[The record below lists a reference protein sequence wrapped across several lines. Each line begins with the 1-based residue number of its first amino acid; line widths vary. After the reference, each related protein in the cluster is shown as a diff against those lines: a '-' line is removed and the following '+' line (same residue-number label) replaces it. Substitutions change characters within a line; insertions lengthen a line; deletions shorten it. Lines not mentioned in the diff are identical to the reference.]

1 MARIPDSELDELK
14 RSTDLAALV
23 RSKGVE
29 LKKHGAKDLC
39 GLSPFTDEKTPS
51 FIVTPG
57 KNLWHCMSSGKG
69 GSVIDFVMQYD
80 GVSFRE
86 AVELLKSNSPA
97 LYKSAAPVKKSTVP
111 KLPPPVAFDADD
123 QTLFR
128 QVLDYY
134 AERLKENKPAIEYLK
149 KRGLWNEEALK
160 LFRIGFADRT
170 LGLTLPHKNRK
181 DGAEIRTKLTRLG
194 IYRESGH
201 EHFNG
206 SLVFPIIDV
215 GGAVS
220 EVYARKVGKQK
231 SGINHLYLPGP
242 HRGIWNADCLK
253 SPDIILTESVID
265 ALTFWVNGFRNVTCI
280 YGTEGFTDD
289 HLEAFKTHKTQSVYL
304 AYDRDKAGER
314 AAERDAERL
323 GSIGVECFI
332 VRFPAGMDANE
343 YALKVTPAAKS
354 LRTLL
359 NGSEWLGKGADGA
372 RQSGD
377 GAPKACPK
385 GESNRVPSGQVD
397 EQWLGKGEV
406 SSKIKNQPSEDTSC
420 APSSNNLLAAK
431 ELAADARGDG
441 EATKNKKASAS
452 ASFAELRPVGEDYVL
467 DLGERSYRV
476 RGLQKNSSLEVL
488 KVNLRLSHAERFH
501 LDTLDFYRAKD
512 REGFIRTAASET
524 MLEPDL
530 IKRDL
535 GKLLFALETLQE
547 QRIREELEPT
557 ALAPEMAAKEK
568 DEALE
573 LLRSPD
579 LLSRILADFDAC
591 GIVGEATNKLTG
603 YLACVSRKLDKP
615 LAIIIQSTSAA
626 GKSMLMDSVLAFTP
640 EEERMK
646 YSAMTGQSLY
656 YLGET
661 NLKNKIL
668 AIVEEE
674 GAEKASY
681 ALKLLQSEGELTI
694 ASTGKD
700 EQGRMKTEEYHVEGP
715 VMIFLT
721 TTAVDIDEELLNR
734 CLVLTVDESREQTK
748 AIHDLQR
755 EAETFDGLKRKV
767 ERDRILAVHKN
778 AQRLLKPLH
787 VVNPFAKQL
796 TFLSDRTRTRR
807 DHVKYLTLIRT
818 ITLLHQKQRPLKEE
832 DGLQYIEVEMSD
844 LAAANALAHEVLG
857 RSLDELPPQTRRLLE
872 QLKKMVQARCES
884 EMIDPELCLFTRRE
898 VREFTGWSNTQ
909 LKVHLDRLEELE
921 YIYPRRAGMRG
932 SAYEYELLFD
942 GDTETAKPQLVG
954 LIDLEKLG
962 YDEKF
967 TGHMVEFAG
976 PKRPQNGA
984 FTGSPLAAYGSGKGT
999 SGESLPKSPNAQEA
1013 PDLRV
1018 VVS

>member
-1 MARIPDSELDELK
+1 MARIPENEIEQLK

-29 LKKHGAKDLC
+29 LKAHGAKDLC

-69 GSVIDFVMQYD
+69 GSVIDFIMQYD

-86 AVELLKSNSPA
+86 AVELLKSKSA
-97 LYKSAAPVKKSTVP
+97 TIYKSAAPVKKSTVP
-111 KLPPPVAFDADD
+111 KLPPPVAFDAND
-123 QTLFR
+123 QTLFS

-134 AERLKENKPAIEYLK
+134 GERLKKNQPAIDYLE

-160 LFRIGFADRT
+160 RFRIGYADRT
-170 LGLTLPHKNRK
+170 LGLTLPNKNRIN
-181 DGAEIRTKLTRLG
+181 GAEIRTRLTRLG

-206 SLVFPIIDV
+206 SLVFPITDE
-215 GGAVS
+215 GGAVT
-220 EVYARKVGKQK
+220 ELYGRKVGKQK

-242 HRGIWNADCLK
+242 HRGIWNPDCLK
-253 SPDIILTESVID
+253 SPEVILTESVID

-289 HLEAFKTHKTQSVYL
+289 HLEAFKTHKTQKIYL
-304 AYDRDKAGER
+304 AYDRDKAGDR
-314 AAERDAERL
+314 ATERDASRL
-323 GSIGVECFI
+323 QSHGIECFR
-332 VRFPAGMDANE
+332 VRFPAGHDANE
-343 YALKVTPAAKS
+343 YALAAGKQSGNCRMTPASKS
-354 LRTLL
+354 LKALVV
-359 NGSEWLGKGADGA
+359 GADWLGKGKVSLVPAKL
-372 RQSGD
+372 Q
-377 GAPKACPK
+377 
-385 GESNRVPSGQVD
+385 GEAGS
-397 EQWLGKGEV
+397 E
-406 SSKIKNQPSEDTSC
+406 IKDQPSKDTSR
-420 APSSNNLLAAK
+420 APSSLVEIAAK
-431 ELAADARGDG
+431 ELAAEERG
-441 EATKNKKASAS
+441 EATKEVKGRQLK
-452 ASFAELRPVGEDYVL
+452 PVGEDYTL
-467 DLGERSYRV
+467 DLGDPSTGSGLGRSYRV
-476 RGLQKNSSLEVL
+476 RGLQKNGSLEVL
-488 KVNLRLSHAERFH
+488 KVNLRLTYGDLFH
-501 LDTLDFYRAKD
+501 LDTLDFYRAKG
-512 REGFIRTAASET
+512 REGFIRTAAGET
-524 MLEPDL
+524 TLEPEL
-530 IKRDL
+530 IKRDM
-535 GKLLFALETLQE
+535 GKLLLALESLQE
-547 QRIREELEPT
+547 ERIREAMEPAAT
-557 ALAPEMAAKEK
+557 VPDMAAKEK
-568 DEALE
+568 EEALK
-573 LLRSPD
+573 LLKSPD
-579 LLSRILADFDAC
+579 LLGQILEDFDAC

-615 LAIIIQSTSAA
+615 LAVIIQSTSAA
-626 GKSMLMDSVLAFTP
+626 GKSMLMESILALMP
-640 EEERMK
+640 EEERVK

-700 EQGRMKTEEYHVEGP
+700 DQGRMKTEEYHVEGP

-767 ERDRILAVHKN
+767 ERDRILAIHRN

-807 DHVKYLTLIRT
+807 DHMKYLTLIRT
-818 ITLLHQKQRPLKEE
+818 VTLLNQYQRPLKEQG
-832 DGLQYIEVEMSD
+832 GLQYIEVTLED
-844 LAAANALAHEVLG
+844 IEFANQLAHEVLG
-857 RSLDELPPQTRRLLE
+857 RSLDELPPQTRSLLG
-872 QLKKMVQARCES
+872 QLERWVSQECEDK
-884 EMIDPELCLFTRRE
+884 EIDRSLFHFSRRQL
-898 VREFTGWSNTQ
+898 RERFGFGDTQ
-909 LKVHLDRLEELE
+909 LKVHLARLVDLE
-921 YIYPRRAGMRG
+921 YLVVLRNPEQSQGFI
-932 SAYEYELLFD
+932 YELLYAGEGKD
-942 GDTETAKPQLVG
+942 GARFLSG
-954 LIDLEKLG
+954 LLDADGLKCN
-962 YDEKF
+962 YD
-967 TGHMVEFAG
+967 GQ
-976 PKRPQNGA
+976 R
-984 FTGSPLAAYGSGKGT
+984 SGSGRGAVGAQ
-999 SGESLPKSPNAQEA
+999 SAGGQSPEIASNPSSEAAKEMKVLSVVENAQA
-1013 PDLRV
+1013 PQKLAS